1 MSVDHQPP
9 EERRERPATTDER
22 RNFTPGGRLRRI
34 VFDHRSSVWAAIA
47 SVAILLL
54 LFAGT
59 TAFAVNARFERDVA
73 QIAYSRDSKAL
84 QFLLQKESAEVR
96 QLSDTVAAL
105 ESRVG
110 ALAADNRPYLV
121 VSLEEKRVWYL
132 QGEDTI
138 FTAPVAVGSGQTLV
152 MGGKT
157 QRFQTPRGR
166 MTITAKERDPVWVPP
181 DWHYHKIAQAQ
192 GLRVVNMSNS
202 APNALEGYPAGK
214 EPIAD
219 GVIYI
224 PPYGSPQRRHTG
236 VLGAAKLEMR
246 DGYYFH
252 GTNNEASVG
261 TAASAGCIRML
272 RADILW
278 MYENV
283 PVGTEVFI
291 Y

>member
-1 MSVDHQPP
+1 MADNQHS
-9 EERRERPATTDER
+9 EERRERPASTAER
-22 RNFTPGGRLRRI
+22 RNFTPHGRLRRI
-34 VFDHRSSVWAAIA
+34 LFDHRSTVWMAIGA
-47 SVAILLL
+47 VVTLML
-54 LFAGT
+54 LFVGT
-59 TAFAVNARFERDVA
+59 TAFALNERFERDVA
-73 QIAYSRDSKAL
+73 EIAYSRDSKAL
-84 QFLLQKESAEVR
+84 QFLLDKESAEIK

-110 ALAADNRPYLV
+110 ERGGENKPYLV

-132 QGEDTI
+132 QGEDTL
-138 FTAPVAVGSGQTLV
+138 FTAPVAVGSGRTIV

-166 MTITAKERDPVWVPP
+166 MTITAKERDPIWVPP

-192 GLRVVNMSNS
+192 GLRVVNMSNA
-202 APNALEGYPAGK
+202 APNALAGFPEGK
-214 EPIAD
+214 EPIAN

-224 PPYGSPQRRHTG
+224 PPYGSPQRRHKG

-252 GTNNEASVG
+252 GTNNEASIG

-272 RADILW
+272 RDDILW

-283 PVGTEVFI
+283 PVGTEVYI